1 MHRVS
6 ETKESNREAP
16 EGSQGEGLVAEAEE
30 RRLVEACQRGNLEAF
45 DQLIQLF
52 QNQVFGLAY
61 HLLRDH
67 DEAED
72 IAQEVFLSFFRHAAE
87 FRFESRLGT
96 WFYRVTVNRVKN
108 RWKYHQ
114 RRQRDKHD
122 SLDEPFSEEDPRVVE
137 LPDPGPDPRQQ
148 AQTRELKEA
157 LERHLAELTPEF
169 REVMVL
175 RFGQN
180 LSYEEIAEVLEC
192 SIGTVKSRINRA
204 RHQLRESMRDLL

>member
-1 MHRVS
+1 MRMVS
-6 ETKESNREAP
+6 ETVESNRIGP
-16 EGSQGEGLVAEAEE
+16 EESRGEGPVAEAEE
-30 RRLVEACQRGNLEAF
+30 RRLVEACQRGDLDAF

-72 IAQEVFLSFFRHAAE
+72 IAQEVFLSFFRHAGE
-87 FRFESRLGT
+87 FRFESRVGT

-122 SLDEPFSEEDPRVVE
+122 SMDEAFSEEDPRVLEV
-137 LPDPGPDPRQQ
+137 PDPGPDPRQQ
-148 AQTRELKEA
+148 AEARELKEA
-157 LERHLAELTPEF
+157 LEVHLAHLAPEF
-169 REVMVL
+169 REVMAL
-175 RFGQN
+175 RFGQD
-180 LSYEEIAEVLEC
+180 LSYEEIAEVLDC